1 MGSIRRKQRWPTTAI
16 ALTLIV
22 ACFAL
27 NVLLYGAKLP
37 VKVHGFV
44 RHPRALRHA
53 DRWAT
58 GFVAV
63 RLNAGRWLQKHLEG
77 C

>member
-53 DRWAT
+53 ERWAT
-58 GFVAV
+58 RLRCFAPECMSVAPK
-63 RLNAGRWLQKHLEG
+63 AS
-77 C
+77 

>member
-1 MGSIRRKQRWPTTAI
+1 MGSVRRKQRWPTTAI

-44 RHPRALRHA
+44 RHPRALQHV
-53 DRWAT
+53 DRWDA
-58 GFVAV
+58 GLH
-63 RLNAGRWLQKHLEG
+63 RLSLKS
-77 C
+77 